1 MCGDIETDES
11 LAEEFYARFVDHT
24 RSFLAE
30 LAAENAGRE
39 EADLHVHLDSL
50 FRNTLSAATR
60 LDAAPLEV
68 GGYERLCMEP
78 LVYARLA
85 GFMAAHQPLED
96 DPLRRLI
103 EALMTG
109 YAEGEAV
116 MSEHEYGGSHGHHH
130 TH

>member
-1 MCGDIETDES
+1 MCGDIETGES
-11 LAEEFYARFVDHT
+11 LAEEFYARFVEHT

-30 LAAENAGRE
+30 LAAESARTE
-39 EADLHVHLDSL
+39 ENDLYVHLDSL
-50 FRNTLSAATR
+50 FRDTLIAATR

-96 DPLRRLI
+96 DPLRGLI

-109 YAEGEAV
+109 YAEGEEV